1 MTTFTIETKANGT
14 LTADFALNDPNELNT
29 TTTGDRASF
38 TFDVSTSVFQTLQ
51 QYDTLAGAY
60 RTTETLTGNLYYSET
75 LSSNNIDSLAIG
87 VEPDANLQNDNING
101 VWALIDNVTDE
112 RNRALSTS
120 RITLDLTVIAPFDN
134 YADHTELENA
144 RKL

>member
-75 LSSNNIDSLAIG
+75 LSSSNIDSLAIG
-87 VEPDANLQNDNING
+87 VEPSAELQNEDVTG
-101 VWALIDNVTDE
+101 VWTLIDNVTDA
-112 RNRALSTS
+112 RNQALSTT
-120 RITLDLTVIAPFDN
+120 RVTLETTVIAPFTK
-134 YADHTELENA
+134 YADHTELESA